1 MVLALRLPC
10 GIMAPHRM
18 ALFPKDDPLTPKS
31 ASQAWAD
38 LPFPDLAR
46 QVLEDLAAGRCAAVV
61 GLSNTGKS
69 TFMRGLATAPAQSA
83 YEAVRGRPGRL
94 LYVDCN
100 RAVAISV
107 QAFYEVVLRSLLESL
122 VEDASP
128 ELYDRLRAY
137 HASITE
143 AGNEF
148 GASLSFNLALSDLC
162 QDLGSDL
169 CLLVDEFDEIY
180 TALEDRALLNMRA
193 LRDRFP
199 DRLLFVTATVRRLPG
214 LRGRVVEDEFAEMFS
229 QSTHVVPGLTSDDVD
244 SILADLGVSL
254 TDSQPDICFEL
265 SGGHPGLLIAVAQA
279 LSGTDTE
286 DLQTG
291 LTRVSR
297 EPQPRAECLK
307 IWNQLNEEER
317 GWLATLVTQAE
328 SRLPAPQMGQL
339 EALGLV
345 HKGEIFSPVLAGFV
359 GRRSRAPGVEDQ
371 GIHLDPDSGDVWVD
385 GVRIPVL
392 TDLEYRLMALLDE
405 RRDKVTDK
413 YKIVTTVW
421 GEDYLGD
428 VDDAR
433 VEKLVS
439 RLRGKIES
447 DPSNPR
453 YLVTLRG
460 RGYKLLNRPKKS

>member
-1 MVLALRLPC
+1 
-10 GIMAPHRM
+10 
-18 ALFPKDDPLTPKS
+18 
-31 ASQAWAD
+31 
-38 LPFPDLAR
+38 
-46 QVLEDLAAGRCAAVV
+46 
-61 GLSNTGKS
+61 
-69 TFMRGLATAPAQSA
+69 
-83 YEAVRGRPGRL
+83 
-94 LYVDCN
+94 
-100 RAVAISV
+100 
-107 QAFYEVVLRSLLESL
+107 
-122 VEDASP
+122 
-128 ELYDRLRAY
+128 
-137 HASITE
+137 
-143 AGNEF
+143 
-148 GASLSFNLALSDLC
+148 
-162 QDLGSDL
+162 
-169 CLLVDEFDEIY
+169 
-180 TALEDRALLNMRA
+180 MRA

>member
-1 MVLALRLPC
+1 VSP
-10 GIMAPHRM
+10 I
-18 ALFPKDDPLTPKS
+18 S
-31 ASQAWAD
+31 ASLAWAD
-38 LPFPDLAR
+38 LPFPDLAKH
-46 QVLEDLAAGRCAAVV
+46 VLEDLAAGRCAAIV

-69 TFMRGLATAPAQSA
+69 TFMRGLATAPAQA
-83 YEAVRGRPGRL
+83 VYTAVRGRPGRL

-107 QAFYEVVLRSLLESL
+107 QAFYEVVLRSLLEAL
-122 VEDASP
+122 ADEASSEP
-128 ELYDRLRAY
+128 YERLRAY
-137 HASITE
+137 HASVTE

-199 DRLLFVTATVRRLPG
+199 DRLLFVTATVRRLPW

-229 QSTHVVPGLTSDDVD
+229 QSTHVMSSLNREDVEQ
-244 SILADLGVSL
+244 ILADLGLALPAAQMDLSY
-254 TDSQPDICFEL
+254 EL

-279 LSGTDTE
+279 LSGGEMTDAE
-286 DLQTG
+286 GG
-291 LTRVSR
+291 LARVSR

-307 IWNQLNEEER
+307 IWNQLSDEER
-317 GWLATLVTQAE
+317 GWLATLVTQDE
-328 SRLPAPQMGQL
+328 SLLPAPQMGHL
-339 EALGLV
+339 EGLGLV
-345 HKGEIFSPVLAGFV
+345 RHGHIFSPVLAGFV
-359 GRRSRAPGVEDQ
+359 SRRSRTPGVDDQ
-371 GIHLDPDSGDVWVD
+371 GIQVDPDSGDVWVD

-392 TDLEYRLMALLDE
+392 TDLEYRLMMLLDE

-453 YLVTLRG
+453 YLITLRG
-460 RGYKLLNRPKKS
+460 RGYKLLTRAKKG

>member
-1 MVLALRLPC
+1 M
-10 GIMAPHRM
+10 
-18 ALFPKDDPLTPKS
+18 TPKS
-31 ASQAWAD
+31 TSLAWAD
-38 LPFPDLAR
+38 LPFPNLAR
-46 QVLEDLAAGRCAAVV
+46 RVLEDLAAGRCASVV

-69 TFMRGLATAPAQSA
+69 TFMRGLATPPARAA

-107 QAFYEVVLRSLLESL
+107 QAFYEVVLRSLLEAL
-122 VEDASP
+122 AGDASA

-162 QDLGSDL
+162 QELGADL

-180 TALEDRALLNMRA
+180 TSLEDRALLNMRA

-229 QSTHVVPGLTSDDVD
+229 QSTHVVPPLARDDVD
-244 SILADLGVSL
+244 LILADLGLSL
-254 TDSQPDICFEL
+254 PDPQPDICYQL
-265 SGGHPGLLIAVAQA
+265 SGGHPGLLIAVAQV
-279 LSGTDTE
+279 LSGTDT
-286 DLQTG
+286 DDVATG

-307 IWNQLNEEER
+307 IWNQLNDEER
-317 GWLATLVTQAE
+317 VWLAALATQAE
-328 SRLPAPQMGQL
+328 SRLPAPQMAQL

-345 HKGEIFSPVLAGFV
+345 RKGEVFSAVLSGFV
-359 GRRSRAPGVEDQ
+359 GRRSRTPGVEDQ
-371 GIHLDPDSGDVWVD
+371 GIQVDPDSGDVWVD

-460 RGYKLLNRPKKS
+460 RGYKLLTRPKKG

>member
-1 MVLALRLPC
+1 VTPTATSLGWEDLA
-10 GIMAPHRM
+10 
-18 ALFPKDDPLTPKS
+18 FPE
-31 ASQAWAD
+31 
-38 LPFPDLAR
+38 LAR

-69 TFMRGLATAPAQSA
+69 TFMRGLATPSAQAA
-83 YEAVRGRPGRL
+83 YAKIRGRPGRL

-107 QAFYEVVLRSLLESL
+107 QAFYEVVLRSLLEAL
-122 VEDASP
+122 ADEAAS
-128 ELYDRLRAY
+128 ELYERLRTY

-169 CLLVDEFDEIY
+169 CLLIDEFDEIY

-199 DRLLFVTATVRRLPG
+199 DRLLFVTATVRRLPV

-229 QSTHVVPGLTSDDVD
+229 QSTHVMPKLQPEDIGPILGSLGL
-244 SILADLGVSL
+244 DLPKPQEALSF
-254 TDSQPDICFEL
+254 SL
-265 SGGHPGLLIAVAQA
+265 SGGHPGLLIAIAQA
-279 LSGTDTE
+279 LDGSPAKDVDSG
-286 DLQTG
+286 LSSVG
-291 LTRVSR
+291 R

-307 IWNQLNEEER
+307 IWNQLNDDER
-317 GWLATLVTQAE
+317 GWLGTLVTQTDG
-328 SRLPAPQMGQL
+328 RLPGPQMNQL
-339 EALGLV
+339 EGLGLV
-345 HKGEIFSPVLAGFV
+345 KDGGVFSPVLSGFI
-359 GRRSRAPGVEDQ
+359 GRRSRSPGVGDQ

-460 RGYKLLNRPKKS
+460 RGYKLQSRPKKG